1 MNDVRSSP
9 RRLPSYSYSYS
20 NSNSNFKSSRAKRLA
35 VFGSHT
41 LCLYSVYIHTFI
53 SLLVAWGPRQV
64 SMTHAYSI
72 NVQPIINMHMQQAHL
87 PSATEY
93 HQNST
98 HLVESSWLCAHTH
111 RPGPSAAAETVAVA
125 LTAATAAGPA
135 NWRSQHL

>member
-20 NSNSNFKSSRAKRLA
+20 NSNCNSYCSAKPSLAKRLA

-41 LCLYSVYIHTFI
+41 LCLYSVYMHTFI

-72 NVQPIINMHMQQAHL
+72 NVQPIINMHMHQAHPPPL
-87 PSATEY
+87 PLSAIPLLSTSKIPLTLLKVVSFAHIY
-93 HQNST
+93 TDQGHQLQLRQS
-98 HLVESSWLCAHTH
+98 LS
-111 RPGPSAAAETVAVA
+111 R
-125 LTAATAAGPA
+125 
-135 NWRSQHL
+135 